1 MIFRQLF
8 QSKESKSQN
17 FCSEFEDF
25 VLIFII
31 IYLFIYLFCIICN
44 NKKDKLKKKW
54 WVESKRIGI
63 FSKEYLLLRN
73 IDYRSSDCSIIL

>member
-31 IYLFIYLFCIICN
+31 YLFIYLFCIICN
-44 NKKDKLKKKW
+44 NKKDKLRKVVGMVQKNMN
-54 WVESKRIGI
+54 I
-63 FSKEYLLLRN
+63 F
-73 IDYRSSDCSIIL
+73 

>member
-44 NKKDKLKKKW
+44 NKKDKLRKVVGMVQK
-54 WVESKRIGI
+54 I
-63 FSKEYLLLRN
+63 RN
-73 IDYRSSDCSIIL
+73 IF

>member
-44 NKKDKLKKKW
+44 NKKDKLKKVVGRVQK
-54 WVESKRIGI
+54 I
-63 FSKEYLLLRN
+63 RN
-73 IDYRSSDCSIIL
+73 IF